1 MTNGLALV
9 RRRSLH
15 RLKSVLLKIAQ
26 RLVAHEQKGLPQ
38 SQSTE
43 SSEKGESFVNR
54 TLLGVALSIVLGMVT
69 LGVVAQNSLAQSP
82 SAEEL
87 KKKVD
92 AYLRNMFAFGP
103 DVKLAVGEFKE
114 SGVANLLETNIS
126 VTIGEN
132 KEDAKMWVSKD
143 GKYLLRGEMVD
154 MSKDGFAENR
164 AKLDLKAAP
173 VTGNPNATVTIV
185 EFADFECPVC
195 RQLHEAIRGL
205 LPKYPQVRL
214 VFKDFPLEQ
223 MHPWARTGA
232 LAGRC
237 AYQQDVK
244 AFWKMYDN
252 LYDNQDLISA
262 ANAWDKTVDY
272 AGQAGLKP
280 DVFKSCMTSPEAT
293 AAVDASI
300 SNGKLLDVTSTP
312 TLFVNGRRVVGADA
326 HQLEQVIQ
334 YELQHQKKN

>member
-1 MTNGLALV
+1 VTKAL
-9 RRRSLH
+9 
-15 RLKSVLLKIAQ
+15 RLTCVCFMALTLFSVGTFGQ
-26 RLVAHEQKGLPQ
+26 TP
-38 SQSTE
+38 STD
-43 SSEKGESFVNR
+43 
-54 TLLGVALSIVLGMVT
+54 
-69 LGVVAQNSLAQSP
+69 
-82 SAEEL
+82 EL

-103 DVKLAVGEFKE
+103 DVKLTVGDFKE
-114 SGVANLLETNIS
+114 SGLANLLETDIT

-132 KEDAKMWVSKD
+132 KQDARMWVSKD

-195 RQLHEAIRGL
+195 RQLHDALRGL
-205 LPKYPQVRL
+205 LPKYPQTRL

-223 MHPWARTGA
+223 LHPWARTGA

-237 AYQQDVK
+237 AYRQDAK
-244 AFWKMYDN
+244 AFWNMYDY
-252 LYDNQDLISA
+252 LYDNQELISA
-262 ANAWDKTVDY
+262 ANAWDKAVDY
-272 AGQAGLKP
+272 AGQARLAT
-280 DVFKSCMTSPEAT
+280 DTFKACMTSQEAA
-293 AAVDASI
+293 AAVDANI
-300 SNGKLLDVTSTP
+300 ANGKLLEVNSTP

-326 HQLEQVIQ
+326 NQLEQVIQ
-334 YELQHQKKN
+334 YELQHLKKN

>member
-1 MTNGLALV
+1 VSKALV
-9 RRRSLH
+9 RFVR
-15 RLKSVLLKIAQ
+15 VLAVASIA
-26 RLVAHEQKGLPQ
+26 
-38 SQSTE
+38 
-43 SSEKGESFVNR
+43 
-54 TLLGVALSIVLGMVT
+54 VT
-69 LGVVAQNSLAQSP
+69 LSAAPMRAQTT

-87 KKKVD
+87 KKQVD

-103 DVKLAVGEFKE
+103 EVKLAVGDFKE
-114 SGVANLLETNIS
+114 SGVANLLETTIT

-132 KEDAKMWVSKD
+132 KEDARMWVSKD

-164 AKLDLKAAP
+164 AKLDLKSAP

-205 LPKYPQVRL
+205 LPKYPQARL
-214 VFKDFPLEQ
+214 VFKDFPLDQ
-223 MHPWARTGA
+223 VHPWARTGA

-237 AYQQDVK
+237 AYQQDPQ

-262 ANAWDKTVDY
+262 ANAWGKALDY
-272 AGQAGLKP
+272 AGQAGLKT

-293 AAVDASI
+293 ATVDASI
-300 SNGKLLDVTSTP
+300 ANGKLMDVNSTP
-312 TLFVNGRRVVGADA
+312 TLFVNGRRIVGADPR
-326 HQLEQVIQ
+326 QLEQLIQ

>member
-1 MTNGLALV
+1 MALAMFAV
-9 RRRSLH
+9 GTP
-15 RLKSVLLKIAQ
+15 AQ
-26 RLVAHEQKGLPQ
+26 TP
-38 SQSTE
+38 
-43 SSEKGESFVNR
+43 
-54 TLLGVALSIVLGMVT
+54 
-69 LGVVAQNSLAQSP
+69 P
-82 SAEEL
+82 PEEL

-92 AYLRNMFAFGP
+92 AYLRYMFAFGT
-103 DVKLAVGEFKE
+103 DVKLAVGDFKE
-114 SGVANLLETNIS
+114 SGVANLLETNVT

-143 GKYLLRGEMVD
+143 GRYLLRGEMVD

-164 AKLDLKAAP
+164 AKLDLQAAP

-205 LPKYPQVRL
+205 LPKYSQVRL

-237 AYQQDVK
+237 AYQQDPK
-244 AFWKMYDN
+244 AFWKIYDK

-262 ANAWDKTVDY
+262 ANAWDKAVDY

-300 SNGKLLDVTSTP
+300 ANGKLMDVNSTP
-312 TLFVNGRRVVGADA
+312 TLFVNGRRVVGADP
-326 HQLEQVIQ
+326 HQLEQIIQ

>member
-1 MTNGLALV
+1 VTLALFA
-9 RRRSLH
+9 RGSWGQ
-15 RLKSVLLKIAQ
+15 A
-26 RLVAHEQKGLPQ
+26 P
-38 SQSTE
+38 STDD
-43 SSEKGESFVNR
+43 
-54 TLLGVALSIVLGMVT
+54 
-69 LGVVAQNSLAQSP
+69 
-82 SAEEL
+82 L
-87 KKKVD
+87 KKRID

-103 DVKLAVGEFKE
+103 DVKLAVGDFKE
-114 SGVANLLETNIS
+114 SGVPNLLETDIT

-132 KEDAKMWVSKD
+132 KQDAKMWVSKD
-143 GKYLLRGEMVD
+143 GKYLLRGEMAD

-195 RQLHEAIRGL
+195 RQLHDALRGL
-205 LPKYPQVRL
+205 LPNYPQTRL

-223 MHPWARTGA
+223 LHPWARTGA

-237 AYQQDVK
+237 AYRQDAK
-244 AFWKMYDN
+244 AFWKMYDY

-262 ANAWDKTVDY
+262 ANAWDKAVDY
-272 AGQAGLKP
+272 AGQAGLAT
-280 DVFKSCMTSPEAT
+280 DAFKACMTGQEAA

-300 SNGKLLDVTSTP
+300 ANGKLLEVNSTP

-334 YELQHQKKN
+334 YELQHLKKN

>member
-1 MTNGLALV
+1 MGVTKVMATIERMILMGVLA
-9 RRRSLH
+9 
-15 RLKSVLLKIAQ
+15 
-26 RLVAHEQKGLPQ
+26 VATLMPCAL
-38 SQSTE
+38 SQS
-43 SSEKGESFVNR
+43 
-54 TLLGVALSIVLGMVT
+54 L
-69 LGVVAQNSLAQSP
+69 

-87 KKKVD
+87 KRKVD

-103 DVKLAVGEFKE
+103 DVKLAVGDFKE
-114 SGVANLLETNIS
+114 SGVANLLETNIT
-126 VTIGEN
+126 VTIGDN

-164 AKLDLKAAP
+164 AKLDLKAVP
-173 VTGNPNATVTIV
+173 VSGNPNATVTIV

-195 RQLHEAIRGL
+195 RQLHEAIRSL

-214 VFKDFPLEQ
+214 VFKDFPLVQ

-237 AYQQDVK
+237 AYQQDPK

-262 ANAWDKTVDY
+262 ANAWDKAVDY
-272 AGQAGLKP
+272 AGQAGLKT
-280 DVFKSCMTSPEAT
+280 DVFKGCMTSPEAT

-300 SNGKLLDVTSTP
+300 ANGKLMDVNSTP
-312 TLFVNGRRVVGADA
+312 TLFVNGRRIVGADA
-326 HQLEQVIQ
+326 HQLEQIIQ

>member
-1 MTNGLALV
+1 VTKALLKVACVCIVTLALFA
-9 RRRSLH
+9 RGSWGQ
-15 RLKSVLLKIAQ
+15 A
-26 RLVAHEQKGLPQ
+26 P
-38 SQSTE
+38 STDD
-43 SSEKGESFVNR
+43 
-54 TLLGVALSIVLGMVT
+54 
-69 LGVVAQNSLAQSP
+69 
-82 SAEEL
+82 L
-87 KKKVD
+87 KKRID

-103 DVKLAVGEFKE
+103 DVKLAVGDFKE
-114 SGVANLLETNIS
+114 SGVPNLLETDIT

-132 KEDAKMWVSKD
+132 KQDAKMWVSKD
-143 GKYLLRGEMVD
+143 GKYLLRGEMAD

-195 RQLHEAIRGL
+195 RQLHDALRGL
-205 LPKYPQVRL
+205 LPNYPQTQL

-223 MHPWARTGA
+223 LHPWARTGA

-237 AYQQDVK
+237 AYRQDAK
-244 AFWKMYDN
+244 AFWKMYDY

-262 ANAWDKTVDY
+262 ANAWDKAVDY
-272 AGQAGLKP
+272 AGQAGLAT
-280 DVFKSCMTSPEAT
+280 DAFKACMTGQEAA

-300 SNGKLLDVTSTP
+300 ANGKLLEVNSTP

-334 YELQHQKKN
+334 YELQHLKKN

>member
-1 MTNGLALV
+1 MSKALV
-9 RRRSLH
+9 RLVR
-15 RLKSVLLKIAQ
+15 VLVVASIA
-26 RLVAHEQKGLPQ
+26 
-38 SQSTE
+38 
-43 SSEKGESFVNR
+43 
-54 TLLGVALSIVLGMVT
+54 VT
-69 LGVVAQNSLAQSP
+69 LSPAPMRAQSP
-82 SAEEL
+82 SPEEL

-103 DVKLAVGEFKE
+103 DVKLAIGDFKE
-114 SGVANLLETNIS
+114 SGVANLLEANIS
-126 VTIGEN
+126 VTIGDN

-173 VTGNPNATVTIV
+173 VTDNPNATVTIV

-237 AYQQDVK
+237 AYQQDPK

-262 ANAWDKTVDY
+262 ANAWDKAVDY
-272 AGQAGLKP
+272 AGQAGLKT
-280 DVFKSCMTSPEAT
+280 DAFKGCMTSPEAT

-300 SNGKLLDVTSTP
+300 ANGKLLDVNSTP

-326 HQLEQVIQ
+326 RQLEQVLQ
-334 YELQHQKKN
+334 YELQHLKKN

>member
-1 MTNGLALV
+1 MRTRFV
-9 RRRSLH
+9 RFLYIVAMAVCCTA
-15 RLKSVLLKIAQ
+15 VLQRTAQ
-26 RLVAHEQKGLPQ
+26 
-38 SQSTE
+38 
-43 SSEKGESFVNR
+43 
-54 TLLGVALSIVLGMVT
+54 
-69 LGVVAQNSLAQSP
+69 AQSP
-82 SAEEL
+82 APEEL

-92 AYLRNMFAFGP
+92 AYLRNMFAFGS
-103 DVKLAVGEFKE
+103 DVKLAVGDFKE
-114 SGVANLLETNIS
+114 SGVANLLETNVS

-132 KEDAKMWVSKD
+132 KQDATMWVSKD

-164 AKLDLKAAP
+164 AKLDLKTSP
-173 VTGNPNATVTIV
+173 VTGNPKATVTIV

-237 AYQQDVK
+237 AYQQDPK

-262 ANAWDKTVDY
+262 ANAWDKAVDY
-272 AGQAGLKP
+272 AGQAGLKA
-280 DVFKSCMTSPEAT
+280 DTFKGCMTSPEAT

-300 SNGKLLDVTSTP
+300 ANGKLMDVNSTP
-312 TLFVNGRRVVGADA
+312 TLFVNGRRIVGADP

-334 YELQHQKKN
+334 YELEHQKKN

>member
-1 MTNGLALV
+1 
-9 RRRSLH
+9 
-15 RLKSVLLKIAQ
+15 
-26 RLVAHEQKGLPQ
+26 
-38 SQSTE
+38 
-43 SSEKGESFVNR
+43 VNR
-54 TLLGVALSIVLGMVT
+54 TLLGVARSIVLGMVT
-69 LGVVAQNSLAQSP
+69 LGVIAQSSLAQSP

-195 RQLHEAIRGL
+195 RQLHEAIREL

-237 AYQQDVK
+237 AYQQDAK

-262 ANAWDKTVDY
+262 ANAWDKAVDY

-326 HQLEQVIQ
+326 HQLAQVIQ
-334 YELQHQKKN
+334 YELQQQKKN

>member
-1 MTNGLALV
+1 MSKALV
-9 RRRSLH
+9 RFVRALAVAS
-15 RLKSVLLKIAQ
+15 IA
-26 RLVAHEQKGLPQ
+26 
-38 SQSTE
+38 
-43 SSEKGESFVNR
+43 
-54 TLLGVALSIVLGMVT
+54 VT
-69 LGVVAQNSLAQSP
+69 LSAVPMRAQGP
-82 SAEEL
+82 STEEL

-103 DVKLAVGEFKE
+103 DVKLGVGDFKE
-114 SGVANLLETNIS
+114 SGVANLLETTIT

-132 KEDAKMWVSKD
+132 KEDARMWVSKD

-173 VTGNPNATVTIV
+173 VTGNPNATITIV

-205 LPKYPQVRL
+205 LPKYPQARL
-214 VFKDFPLEQ
+214 VFKDFPLDQ
-223 MHPWARTGA
+223 VHPWARTGA

-237 AYQQDVK
+237 AYQQDSQ
-244 AFWKMYDN
+244 AFWKVYDN

-262 ANAWDKTVDY
+262 ANAWDKAVDY
-272 AGQAGLKP
+272 AGQAGLKT
-280 DVFKSCMTSPEAT
+280 DVFRSCMTSPEAT

-300 SNGKLLDVTSTP
+300 ANGKLMDVNSTP
-312 TLFVNGRRVVGADA
+312 TLFVNGRRIVGADPR
-326 HQLEQVIQ
+326 QLEQLIQ

>member
-1 MTNGLALV
+1 VTKALLKVACVCIVTLALFA
-9 RRRSLH
+9 RGSWGQ
-15 RLKSVLLKIAQ
+15 A
-26 RLVAHEQKGLPQ
+26 P
-38 SQSTE
+38 STDD
-43 SSEKGESFVNR
+43 
-54 TLLGVALSIVLGMVT
+54 
-69 LGVVAQNSLAQSP
+69 
-82 SAEEL
+82 L
-87 KKKVD
+87 KKRID

-103 DVKLAVGEFKE
+103 DVKLAVGDFKE
-114 SGVANLLETNIS
+114 SGVPNLLETDIT

-132 KEDAKMWVSKD
+132 KQDAKMWVSKD
-143 GKYLLRGEMVD
+143 GKYLLRGEMAD

-195 RQLHEAIRGL
+195 RQLHDALRGL
-205 LPKYPQVRL
+205 LPNYPQTRL

-223 MHPWARTGA
+223 LHPWARTGA

-237 AYQQDVK
+237 AYRQDAK
-244 AFWKMYDN
+244 AFWKMYDY

-262 ANAWDKTVDY
+262 ANAWDKAVDY
-272 AGQAGLKP
+272 AGQAGLAT
-280 DVFKSCMTSPEAT
+280 DAFKACMTGQEAA

-300 SNGKLLDVTSTP
+300 ANGKLLEVNSTP

-334 YELQHQKKN
+334 YELQHLKKN

>member
-1 MTNGLALV
+1 MIKTLV
-9 RRRSLH
+9 RIGCIWAMALAMFA
-15 RLKSVLLKIAQ
+15 VGTPAQ
-26 RLVAHEQKGLPQ
+26 TP
-38 SQSTE
+38 
-43 SSEKGESFVNR
+43 
-54 TLLGVALSIVLGMVT
+54 
-69 LGVVAQNSLAQSP
+69 P
-82 SAEEL
+82 PEEL

-92 AYLRNMFAFGP
+92 AYLRYMFAFGT
-103 DVKLAVGEFKE
+103 DVKLAVGDFKE
-114 SGVANLLETNIS
+114 SGVANLLETNVS

-143 GKYLLRGEMVD
+143 GRYLLRGEMVD

-164 AKLDLKAAP
+164 AKLDLQAAP

-237 AYQQDVK
+237 AYQQDPK
-244 AFWKMYDN
+244 AFWKIYDN

-262 ANAWDKTVDY
+262 ANAWDKAVDY

-300 SNGKLLDVTSTP
+300 ANGKLMDVNSTP
-312 TLFVNGRRVVGADA
+312 TLFVNGRRVVGADP
-326 HQLEQVIQ
+326 HQLEQIIQ

>member
-1 MTNGLALV
+1 VTKALLKVACVCIVTLALFP
-9 RRRSLH
+9 RGSWGQ
-15 RLKSVLLKIAQ
+15 A
-26 RLVAHEQKGLPQ
+26 P
-38 SQSTE
+38 STDD
-43 SSEKGESFVNR
+43 
-54 TLLGVALSIVLGMVT
+54 
-69 LGVVAQNSLAQSP
+69 
-82 SAEEL
+82 L
-87 KKKVD
+87 KKRID

-103 DVKLAVGEFKE
+103 DVKLAVGDFKE
-114 SGVANLLETNIS
+114 SGVPNLLETDIT

-132 KEDAKMWVSKD
+132 KQDAKMWVSKD
-143 GKYLLRGEMVD
+143 GKYLLRGEMAD

-195 RQLHEAIRGL
+195 RQLHDALRGL
-205 LPKYPQVRL
+205 LPNYPQTRL

-223 MHPWARTGA
+223 LHPWARTGA

-237 AYQQDVK
+237 AYRQDAK
-244 AFWKMYDN
+244 AFWKMYDY

-262 ANAWDKTVDY
+262 ANAWDKAVDY
-272 AGQAGLKP
+272 AGQAGLAT
-280 DVFKSCMTSPEAT
+280 DAFKACMTGQEAA

-300 SNGKLLDVTSTP
+300 ANGKLLEVNSTP

-334 YELQHQKKN
+334 YELQHLKKN